1 MSDYRDVINEIVNF
15 LSMNGCVFY
24 HESHTRHNINFFLYI
39 YTYEYLFIFMHIN
52 IPMMTS

>member
-24 HESHTRHNINFFLYI
+24 RESHT
-39 YTYEYLFIFMHIN
+39 T
-52 IPMMTS
+52 

>member
-24 HESHTRHNINFFLYI
+24 RESHTRHNIKFFSLHIYI
-39 YTYEYLFIFMHIN
+39 
-52 IPMMTS
+52 